1 MKNLCII
8 FLLFLSFTK
17 SFAQNEAIHSY
28 EESEIKI
35 KPTPTKEFTEW
46 IAANNEKIGKAAPAS
61 SKRDTKVTLVF
72 VIDKDGNLIN
82 PKIWRG
88 IGQGYDEYA
97 YKLIKANPFK
107 WLPGQ
112 TTSNETVNTEVY
124 YQLDYIKNNNRIM
137 TKDNRPLN

>member
-1 MKNLCII
+1 MKSLVII
-8 FLLFLSFTK
+8 LVLLVNAIET
-17 SFAQNEAIHSY
+17 FAQKETIYSC
-28 EESEIKI
+28 EGSEIKI
-35 KPTPTKEFTEW
+35 KPSPTKEFTEW

-61 SKRDTKVTLVF
+61 SKKDTKVTLVF
-72 VIDKDGNLIN
+72 VVDKDGNVID

-107 WLPGQ
+107 WIPGQ
-112 TTSNETVNTEVY
+112 IVGNETVNTEVY

-137 TKDNRPLN
+137 TKENRPLD

>member
-1 MKNLCII
+1 MKNLTII
-8 FLLFLSFTK
+8 LFLLLCAIKTL
-17 SFAQNEAIHSY
+17 AQKETIYSC
-28 EESEIKI
+28 EGSEIKI
-35 KPTPTKEFTEW
+35 KPSPTKEFTEW
-46 IAANNEKIGKAAPAS
+46 IAANNEKIGKAASAS
-61 SKRDTKVTLVF
+61 SKKDTRVTLIF
-72 VIDKDGNLIN
+72 IIDKYGNLID

-107 WLPGQ
+107 WIPGQ
-112 TTSNETVNTEVY
+112 IGGNETVNTEVY